1 MLASLQLISFRVLR
15 RAVIALALLSPSVSN
30 AQLANKD
37 FVSAGDKLLVTDGA
51 TGFEWLTPVFTRNLA
66 YNAAEVQAIEMQHGF
81 RYATALE
88 VRTMLSSNFDV
99 PEGEYEA
106 TEAGFE
112 GVSSF
117 FSLFGIALDTRC
129 RSGEVAC
136 PRTQGYT
143 STPGAA
149 PGTRMAYGMI
159 QSDIW
164 GWMITDNPFPETTKD
179 YQLGSWLVRPATV
192 TTAPEP
198 STVVLLALGIGALYL
213 VRRRARSEAAG
224 VRTW

>member
-15 RAVIALALLSPSVSN
+15 RAVIALALLSPSVSE

-37 FVSAGDKLLVTDGA
+37 FLSAGDKLLVADGA
-51 TGFEWLTPVFTRNLA
+51 TGFEWLTPVFTRHLA
-66 YNAAEVQAIEMQHGF
+66 YNAPEVQAIETQHGF

-88 VRTMLSSNFDV
+88 VRTMLTTNFGA
-99 PEGEYEA
+99 PEGESGA
-106 TEAGFE
+106 TEAGFDA
-112 GVSSF
+112 VSSF
-117 FSLFGIALDTRC
+117 FDLFGVALPTRC
-129 RSGEVAC
+129 RSEEVAC
-136 PRTQGYT
+136 PRTQGFT
-143 STPGAA
+143 STAGAN
-149 PGTRMAYGMI
+149 GTRLAYGMI

-164 GWMITDNPFPETTKD
+164 GWMIADNPFPETYQD

-198 STVVLLALGIGALYL
+198 STIALLAFGIGALFI
-213 VRRRARSEAAG
+213 VRRRSRATAAA